1 VGQELGRKGVTNMGN
16 LFPEDNKDCGNFR
29 EALDE
34 LPVKGDGRL
43 SVNEWREELPAAEAL
58 HAERCEAC
66 REALEDF
73 AEMRQALAGIKAPE
87 AGPWFTARV
96 MAAIAARAKEEEE
109 ADGVWISVRRLA
121 PRLVLVS
128 ALLLVV
134 GGSWAVQQTRRDV
147 AAAEGRSGD
156 LVSDSPVVPTS
167 YDDGMG
173 TLNEVRP

>member
-1 VGQELGRKGVTNMGN
+1 MGN
-16 LFPEDNKDCGNFR
+16 LFPGDNKDCRNFR

-43 SVNEWREELPAAEAL
+43 STKEWREELPPTETL
-58 HAERCEAC
+58 HAERCQAC

-73 AEMRQALAGIKAPE
+73 AETRKALAGIKAPE

-96 MAAIAARAKEEEE
+96 MAAIAAREKEEE

-147 AAAEGRSGD
+147 ATAEGRAGD

-167 YDDGMG
+167 YDDGTR